1 MGHLL
6 THLQICNVV
15 REYRRTG
22 NVSQTA
28 RITKH
33 DRKTV
38 KRWADRLEKNQIIQ
52 RKPGSGRK
60 PAMDDDACALA
71 ESLLLDSQYGSLKEV
86 AAELHRRKQLTVST
100 KTLSKSV
107 KSYCK
112 REGRCIKVVFKR
124 PKKQLT
130 ADTKQKRLK
139 FCETHKSTKWNAV
152 MFTDRCK
159 FHFYYPGAKV
169 GLCQW
174 VRQGED
180 REAPKV
186 NHASCLNVYAGI
198 TKYGVT
204 AMCTV
209 AGTTNHDTPYQNK
222 KGDKAK
228 NITSA
233 EYYHVVLDH
242 LLPEGKRLFAGPH
255 ISSWYLQQDN
265 DPTHRKSSVDA
276 LKVWE
281 SMKTGTTVTLLPH
294 WPPNSPDLSP
304 IENVWAYV
312 QGEVNKK
319 GCKTY
324 DEFAAQVKHT
334 FQNLPKGMIANLY
347 KSMKTRLQQCMQKQ
361 GGKTKY

>member
-6 THLQICNVV
+6 THLQICSIV

-28 RITKH
+28 RTTKT

-38 KRWADRLEKNQIIQ
+38 KRWLDRLEKEQRIE

-60 PAMDDDACALA
+60 PTLDDDACALA
-71 ESLLLDSQYGSLKEV
+71 ESLLLDNQYGSLKEV
-86 AAELHRRKQLTVST
+86 AAELYRRKQLKVST

-107 KSYCK
+107 RSYCK
-112 REGRCIKVVFKR
+112 REGRPIRVVFRR

-130 ADTKQKRLK
+130 VGTKQKRLK
-139 FCETHKSTKWNAV
+139 FCEIHKSTKWNAV

-169 GLCQW
+169 GVCQW

-204 AMCTV
+204 TMCTV
-209 AGTTNHDTPYQNK
+209 AGTTNHSSPFTNK

-242 LLPEGKRLFAGPH
+242 LLPEGKRLFSANN
-255 ISSWYLQQDN
+255 ITSWYLQQDN
-265 DPTHRKSSVDA
+265 DPTHKKSSVDA
-276 LKVWE
+276 LKVWDK
-281 SMKTGTTVTLLPH
+281 MMTGTTVELLPD

-312 QGEVNKK
+312 QSQVNKM
-319 GCKTY
+319 GCKTFE
-324 DEFAAQVKHT
+324 EFEAQVKHT
-334 FQNLPKGMIANLY
+334 FQNLPRSMLDKLY
-347 KSMKTRLQQCMQKQ
+347 KSMKTRLQLCMEKK